1 MVFTFSGDRI
11 GAAIRK
17 TQRKMRMQSGYK
29 WSKENTEF
37 RNHALSASIPKQTNL
52 STTSAAAD
60 IGRRRSARALHLM
73 TTTTM
78 ATGLRQNDERDQ
90 STIHCWKLVVT
101 GAFVTG
107 RLSSGSCFPFCFF
120 ALKWL

>member
-29 WSKENTEF
+29 RSKENTEL
-37 RNHALSASIPKQTNL
+37 RNNALSASISKQTNF
-52 STTSAAAD
+52 SATTAAAG
-60 IGRRRSARALHLM
+60 IGRRRSASAALHL

-78 ATGLRQNDERDQ
+78 ATGLRQHDERDH
-90 STIHCWKLVVT
+90 STIYCWKLVVT

-107 RLSSGSCFPFCFF
+107 RLSSSCFLFCFF
-120 ALKWL
+120 ALKRL